1 MNSKDY
7 HIPDY
12 ARNGKVPENIMEL
25 NVGKLAID
33 HDSAIKEAMESVLK
47 DEAVV
52 GALGMLAE
60 DEKPEK
66 DRNFT
71 GKQPE

>member
-1 MNSKDY
+1 MIKD
-7 HIPDY
+7 I
-12 ARNGKVPENIMEL
+12 
-25 NVGKLAID
+25 
-33 HDSAIKEAMESVLK
+33 HDFIIEEALKSALK

-52 GALGMLAE
+52 GALKMLTE
-60 DEKPEK
+60 DEKTEK